1 MFGKDYIS
9 KPPRTRPE
17 LGYWTTIWV
26 AYMTNGKDWGWG
38 LQLGSSSPSM
48 QNSTSSTRWLLYMHN
63 IRPQSVTSNADAT
76 LEFGSHFDYSCISNT
91 LKCVLFNPSNVIIL
105 FQTDS
110 MHSSGHN
117 HWGAL
122 PSGPSDHEG
131 RWPRLR
137 AGLGNHPLSQSQ
149 MVTLDVKWLWYTHNI
164 GPHLMPITA
173 WLGF

>member
-91 LKCVLFNPSNVIIL
+91 LKCVLFNPSNVIYFFRLTVCIHQVITIGAPSPLGPPIMKADGQDWGPDWEIIL
-105 FQTDS
+105 FL
-110 MHSSGHN
+110 N
-117 HWGAL
+117 
-122 PSGPSDHEG
+122 P
-131 RWPRLR
+131 
-137 AGLGNHPLSQSQ
+137 
-149 MVTLDVKWLWYTHNI
+149 KWSL
-164 GPHLMPITA
+164 
-173 WLGF
+173 